1 MVYGPGLR
9 LDKWLW
15 FARLVRNRASAQALC
30 ESRRIRLDGRL
41 IDRSCAQVRPGN
53 VLAFPRGDEVIAVR
67 VEALGDRRGGSEE
80 GRKLYTLLSG
90 GSSKTGGFEAA

>member
-15 FARLVRNRASAQALC
+15 FARLARNRSSAQALC
-30 ESRRIRLDGRL
+30 ESRRLRIDGRV

-53 VLAFPRGDEVIAVR
+53 VISFPRGDEVIAVR
-67 VEALGDRRGGSEE
+67 VEELGDRRGSPED
-80 GRKLYTLLSG
+80 GRRLYTLLAGAPSAAACL
-90 GSSKTGGFEAA
+90 EAA